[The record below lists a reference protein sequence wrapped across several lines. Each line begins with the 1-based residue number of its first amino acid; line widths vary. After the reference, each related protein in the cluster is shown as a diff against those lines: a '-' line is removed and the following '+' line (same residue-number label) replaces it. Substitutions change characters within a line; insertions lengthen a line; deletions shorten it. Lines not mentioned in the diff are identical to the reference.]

1 MAGFSMCPASASAIT
16 KREFSLP
23 FDSITVIELVDVVMV
38 DVVMVDVV
46 MVDVGDLVHGFDGD
60 EYVVVQQT
68 GGC

>member
-16 KREFSLP
+16 NREFSLP
-23 FDSITVIELVDVVMV
+23 FDSITVTEL
-38 DVVMVDVV
+38 VDVV
-46 MVDVGDLVHGFDGD
+46 MVDVGDLVHGVDGD